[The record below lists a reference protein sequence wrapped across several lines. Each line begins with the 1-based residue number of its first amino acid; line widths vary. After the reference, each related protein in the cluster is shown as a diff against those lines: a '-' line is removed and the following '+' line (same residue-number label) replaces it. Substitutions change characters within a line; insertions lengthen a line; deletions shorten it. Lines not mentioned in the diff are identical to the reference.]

1 MRDVPVATE
10 KEIGDEAARV
20 TGSSKSFDTPEFM
33 KGKFRVRAGAAQGG
47 TYGNSVREALDVIYA
62 LDGSR
67 LKPLTVRL
75 RRRTGGLRFLSRGLA
90 AAAPNQTVPHEHE
103 GSIALP
109 SPMSS
114 HQA

>member
-75 RRRTGGLRFLSRGLA
+75 P
-90 AAAPNQTVPHEHE
+90 APNQTVPHEHE

>member
-1 MRDVPVATE
+1 MIGFHHRALMRDVPVATE

-75 RRRTGGLRFLSRGLA
+75 RRRTGGLRF
-90 AAAPNQTVPHEHE
+90 
-103 GSIALP
+103 
-109 SPMSS
+109 
-114 HQA
+114 